1 MKKLNII
8 ILTLGVIAVMLS
20 SCKKDKPSQIT
31 ESPQTNYTAEDIR
44 IQNLILNFQN
54 KIKNNTFKNGETVS
68 VDSAVWFL
76 EAMMNFNYSTP
87 DSSFVNL
94 TVDTTFEF
102 DLPVNNDLVDFSNL
116 TEAAFAMESHI
127 LTYLNNMPNSIKFII
142 AADVSI
148 KPNTLKDGTK
158 TITITTGYGSEYI
171 INPGCYTPFGANDFW
186 AHGFDWGGCG
196 TNSATTS
203 DAAKQIQYKIN
214 NPNCHFIDPTNNTYV
229 INLNPVFVAADWYP
243 ASNYNN
249 DNWLDYLMYYEDD
262 AMGNNGYN
270 KVIDG
275 CLEPEEM
282 NFYLQGTL
290 DVIQIE
296 LLNLQSLYPD
306 VDLEFVYIQMQGD
319 IIVPVGITTWLHSAE
334 ITYGKRISRIEPIE

>member
-1 MKKLNII
+1 M
-8 ILTLGVIAVMLS
+8 TLGVIAVMLS

-44 IQNLILNFQN
+44 IQNLILKFQN
-54 KIKNNTFKNGETVS
+54 KIKNNSFKNGETVS

-214 NPNCHFIDPTNNTYV
+214 NPNCRPIDITISSYIVNVGIEDIVAWDYP
-229 INLNPVFVAADWYP
+229 NPNDTGYP
-243 ASNYNN
+243 
-249 DNWLDYLMYYEDD
+249 DNWLDCLMYHESDYD
-262 AMGNNGYN
+262 NLL
-270 KVIDG
+270 VIDG

-290 DVIQIE
+290 DVVDMIISEKQ
-296 LLNLQSLYPD
+296 NLYPNEEI
-306 VDLEFVYIQMQGD
+306 VFVYLELNGEIASGYD
-319 IIVPVGITTWLHSAE
+319 ITTYFHE
-334 ITYGKRISRIEPIE
+334 GQVTYGKKVIRIDPIE